1 MSKQKCFKRIPNINA
16 LLCSRKERTK
26 ERKQLNAKLTASAA
40 PYKPKKIPVAR
51 TVSKSTR
58 HMIL

>member
-1 MSKQKCFKRIPNINA
+1 MFEKRKN
-16 LLCSRKERTK
+16 TK
-26 ERKQLNAKLTASAA
+26 ERKHNSLHAKLTASAA

-58 HMIL
+58 HMIYMMSLLRSFSP